1 MGFKVLTHKEE
12 IGYLLDTYS
21 IYRDISSKQP
31 VFRKG
36 GKEIRLFLEGGK
48 DCEFNPENSELMHG
62 QIMTYSESK
71 EQS

>member
-1 MGFKVLTHKEE
+1 MVFKVPTHREE
-12 IGYLLDTYS
+12 IGDPLDKCS
-21 IYRDISSKQP
+21 VNCDISPNQP
-31 VFRKG
+31 FFVKG